1 MSETTG
7 NVVAEKAS
15 KKSWF
20 KSVKS
25 EFKKIVWPD
34 KETLTKQ
41 TIAVVIVTLFL
52 GIIIYLLDYVIE
64 VGIGFI
70 LG

>member
-1 MSETTG
+1 MSEMAGKVTD
-7 NVVAEKAS
+7 KAP
-15 KKSWF
+15 KKSWL
-20 KSVKS
+20 KSMKS

-34 KETLTKQ
+34 RLTLTKQ
-41 TIAVVIVTLFL
+41 TVAVVIVTILL

-64 VGIGFI
+64 LGIGFI

>member
-1 MSETTG
+1 MSEMAGKVTD
-7 NVVAEKAS
+7 KAP

-20 KSVKS
+20 KSMKS
-25 EFKKIVWPD
+25 EFKKIVWPYRL
-34 KETLTKQ
+34 TLTKH
-41 TIAVVIVTLFL
+41 TVAVVIVTILL

-64 VGIGFI
+64 LGIGFI

>member
-7 NVVAEKAS
+7 NVAEKAP

-20 KSVKS
+20 KGVKS

-41 TIAVVIVTLFL
+41 TVAVVIVTLLL
-52 GIIIYLLDYVIE
+52 GIIIYLLDYAIE

>member
-7 NVVAEKAS
+7 NVAEKAP

-41 TIAVVIVTLFL
+41 TIAVVIVTLLL

>member
-1 MSETTG
+1 MSETTA
-7 NVVAEKAS
+7 NVAEKAQ

-20 KSVKS
+20 KGIKS

-34 KETLTKQ
+34 KQTLTKQ
-41 TIAVVIVTLFL
+41 TLAVVIVTLLL

>member
-1 MSETTG
+1 MGETG
-7 NVVAEKAS
+7 NVAEKAP

-20 KSVKS
+20 KGMKS

-41 TIAVVIVTLFL
+41 TVVVTIVTILL

-64 VGIGFI
+64 LGIGFI

>member
-1 MSETTG
+1 MGETTG
-7 NVVAEKAS
+7 KVAEKAP

-20 KSVKS
+20 KGIKS
-25 EFKKIVWPD
+25 ELKKIVWPD

-41 TIAVVIVTLFL
+41 SIAVVIVTILM
-52 GIIIYLLDYVIE
+52 GVIIYLLDHVIE
-64 VGIGFI
+64 LGISFI